1 VVGRSE
7 TVNRPA
13 SPAGAQ
19 GSQDCCAVTGCAT
32 LQAPPKGRGNWL
44 LRIIPGRPVTEEG
57 NILRR
62 TLSIVVLIALL
73 SVAGCA
79 TTGDLRRVRG
89 DLNQQ
94 VQLTNDR
101 ITGIE
106 QGSIGVKDETA
117 GIRKEIERTNEKTDQ
132 AIKSLRSSQAENRV
146 VMTELRDQIQQI
158 RGSIDG
164 LRRDLFSSSAR
175 TSKREEEEKGL
186 REKLDNLTFK
196 INFIENFLGIGKK
209 DVGIGKK
216 DETADAA
223 VEKNGK
229 PTAQPLKE
237 AVGKGRMDKESL
249 YAAAYELFR
258 EAKYEKSREGFE
270 YFLKLHPDTEFSD
283 NAQFWIGECYY
294 FEKKYEK
301 AIVEYDKVVKKYPE
315 GNKAPFALLKQGL
328 SFEKLGDKA
337 SAKLLL
343 QQVIRDF
350 PNTSQSRIARTKLL
364 EIR

>member
-1 VVGRSE
+1 M
-7 TVNRPA
+7 TA
-13 SPAGAQ
+13 
-19 GSQDCCAVTGCAT
+19 
-32 LQAPPKGRGNWL
+32 
-44 LRIIPGRPVTEEG
+44 EG
-57 NILRR
+57 NILHK
-62 TLSIVVLIALL
+62 TLSILVLIALL
-73 SVAGCA
+73 FVAGCA

-89 DLNQQ
+89 DLNHQI
-94 VQLTNDR
+94 QLTNDK
-101 ITGIE
+101 ITGVE
-106 QGSIGVKDETA
+106 QGLVGVKDETA
-117 GIRKEIERTNEKTDQ
+117 GIRKEVEKTNEKNDE
-132 AIKSLRSSQAENRV
+132 AIKSLRSSQAESRAAT
-146 VMTELRDQIQQI
+146 TELRDQIQQI

-164 LRRDLFSSSAR
+164 LKKDLSSFAR

-209 DVGIGKK
+209 D
-216 DETADAA
+216 ETADAA

-229 PTAQPLKE
+229 PPAPLKE
-237 AVGKGRMDKESL
+237 AVGKVRTDKESL

-270 YFLKLHPDTEFSD
+270 NFLKQYPDTEFSD

-301 AIVEYDKVVKKYPE
+301 AIVEYDKVVKNYPD
-315 GNKAPFALLKQGL
+315 GNKVPYALLKQGL
-328 SFEKLGDKA
+328 SFQKLGDKA

-350 PNTSQSRIARTKLL
+350 PNTSQSRIARKNLL
-364 EIR
+364 EVK

>member
-1 VVGRSE
+1 M
-7 TVNRPA
+7 TA
-13 SPAGAQ
+13 
-19 GSQDCCAVTGCAT
+19 
-32 LQAPPKGRGNWL
+32 
-44 LRIIPGRPVTEEG
+44 EG
-57 NILRR
+57 NILHR

-73 SVAGCA
+73 FVAGCA

-94 VQLTNDR
+94 IQITSDR

-106 QGSIGVKDETA
+106 QGSVGAKDETA
-117 GIRKEIERTNEKTDQ
+117 GIRKEIQKANEKTDQ
-132 AIKSLRSSQAENRV
+132 AIKALRSSQAENRAAT
-146 VMTELRDQIQQI
+146 TELRDQIRQI

-164 LRRDLFSSSAR
+164 LRRDLSSSAAR
-175 TSKREEEEKGL
+175 TSKREEDEKGL

-196 INFIENFLGIGKK
+196 LNFFENFLGIGKK
-209 DVGIGKK
+209 DPRIGKK

-229 PTAQPLKE
+229 PPAPLKE
-237 AVGKGRMDKESL
+237 AVDKGRTDKESL

-270 YFLKLHPDTEFSD
+270 NFLKLHPDTEFSD

-315 GNKAPFALLKQGL
+315 GNKVPFALLKQGL
-328 SFEKLGDKA
+328 SFEKLGDKT

>member
-1 VVGRSE
+1 V
-7 TVNRPA
+7 TVKEN
-13 SPAGAQ
+13 
-19 GSQDCCAVTGCAT
+19 V
-32 LQAPPKGRGNWL
+32 LH
-44 LRIIPGRPVTEEG
+44 RI
-57 NILRR
+57 
-62 TLSIVVLIALL
+62 LSILVLIALL
-73 SVAGCA
+73 SVTGCA

-94 VQLTNDR
+94 IQLTSDR

-106 QGSIGVKDETA
+106 QGSVGAKDDTA
-117 GIRKEIERTNEKTDQ
+117 GIRKEIQKASEASEKTDQ
-132 AIKSLRSSQAENRV
+132 AINALRGSQAESRAA
-146 VMTELRDQIQQI
+146 MTELRDQIQQI

-164 LRRDLFSSSAR
+164 LRRDLSSSAAR
-175 TSKREEEEKGL
+175 ISKREEEEKGL

-209 DVGIGKK
+209 GEI
-216 DETADAA
+216 ADAA
-223 VEKNGK
+223 VEKDGK
-229 PTAQPLKE
+229 PPAPLKE
-237 AVGKGRMDKESL
+237 AVGKARTDKESL

-258 EAKYEKSREGFE
+258 EAKYDKSREGFE

-315 GNKAPFALLKQGL
+315 GNKIPFALLKQGL